1 MSEATKTCRQTRII
15 LGIDPG
21 YAILGWG
28 VIRASANGSTV
39 ECLGYGAIQTHSSEE
54 MGQRLALINREL
66 EEIIKKYN
74 PDEIAIE
81 ELFFGKNTKTAIKVA
96 HARGIVL
103 MRAVEHTGRIFE
115 YKPSQVK
122 LAVVGVGS
130 ADKKQIQ
137 FMVQRILGLREIPK
151 PDDAA
156 DALAIA
162 VAHSAYHRV

>member
-1 MSEATKTCRQTRII
+1 MNKSKII

-21 YAILGWG
+21 YAIMGWG
-28 VIRASANGSTV
+28 VIRSEGSTSI
-39 ECLGYGAIQTHSSEE
+39 CLGYGVIETHASEE
-54 MGQRLALINREL
+54 MGQRLAIINRDL
-66 EEIIKKYN
+66 ANIIEKYK
-74 PDEIAIE
+74 PDDIAIE

-115 YKPSQVK
+115 YKPSQIK
-122 LAVVGVGS
+122 QAIVGVGN
-130 ADKKQIQ
+130 ADKNQIQ
-137 FMVQRILGLREIPK
+137 FMVQKILGLREKPK

-162 VAHSAYHRV
+162 LTHSAFSR

>member
-1 MSEATKTCRQTRII
+1 MQKIDKVI

-28 VIRASANGSTV
+28 VIRRSGSAA
-39 ECLGYGAIQTHSSEE
+39 ECLGYGVIETHASEE
-54 MGQRLALINREL
+54 MGQRLAIINRDL
-66 EEIIKKYN
+66 HAIITKFQ
-74 PDEIAIE
+74 PDDIAIE

-103 MRAVEHTGRIFE
+103 VRAVEHTGRIFE
-115 YKPSQVK
+115 YKPSQIK
-122 LAVVGVGS
+122 QAVTGVGN
-130 ADKKQIQ
+130 ADKAQIQ
-137 FMVQRILGLREIPK
+137 FMVQKILSLKEKPK

-162 VAHSAYHRV
+162 VTHGAFSR

>member
-1 MSEATKTCRQTRII
+1 MQKGNKVI

-21 YAILGWG
+21 YAIMGWG
-28 VIRASANGSTV
+28 VIRTNGSES
-39 ECLGYGAIQTHSSEE
+39 ECLGYGVIETHVSEE
-54 MGQRLALINREL
+54 MGQRLAIINREL
-66 EEIIKKYN
+66 EKIIAKFQ
-74 PDEIAIE
+74 PTDIAIE

-115 YKPSQVK
+115 YKPSQIK
-122 LAVVGVGS
+122 QAVVGVGN
-130 ADKKQIQ
+130 ADKAQIQ
-137 FMVQRILGLREIPK
+137 YMVQRILNLKEKPK

-162 VAHSAYHRV
+162 LTHGAFSR

>member
-1 MSEATKTCRQTRII
+1 MQRGEKVI
-15 LGIDPG
+15 LGLDPG

-28 VIRASANGSTV
+28 AIRV
-39 ECLGYGAIQTHSSEE
+39 ENNNTQCLGFGAIQTHASEE
-54 MGQRLALINREL
+54 MGQRLAIINREL
-66 EEIIKKYN
+66 ETIITKYK
-74 PDEIAIE
+74 PDDIAIE

-115 YKPSQVK
+115 YKPAQIK
-122 LAVVGVGS
+122 QAVVGVGS

-156 DALAIA
+156 DALATAIT
-162 VAHSAYHRV
+162 HSAYCK